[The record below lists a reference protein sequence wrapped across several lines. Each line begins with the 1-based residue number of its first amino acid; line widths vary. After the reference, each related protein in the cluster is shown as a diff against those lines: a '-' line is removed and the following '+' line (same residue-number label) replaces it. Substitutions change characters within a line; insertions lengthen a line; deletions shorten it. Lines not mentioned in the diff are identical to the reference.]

1 MPGVPPVSIE
11 ACEAGERRAA
21 PRRSFAFPRARR
33 LPSHSL
39 FQKVFAGGGEIA
51 GKALVVWVA
60 RGDGCGRRLGVVV
73 TKKTFRDATDRNRA
87 KRLIRES
94 FRLLQEGFS
103 GEPWDMVV
111 LARRRI
117 LSMKQ
122 PDVQRELH
130 CICRKLGIY
139 GVGGQ

>member
-1 MPGVPPVSIE
+1 M
-11 ACEAGERRAA
+11 
-21 PRRSFAFPRARR
+21 
-33 LPSHSL
+33 
-39 FQKVFAGGGEIA
+39 
-51 GKALVVWVA
+51 A